1 LETANPRENFVLA
14 IERER
19 PLWLPCP
26 LFDQSV
32 ATIGHGL
39 RERADVGEDDWG
51 VRWEVKE
58 PRSSSFP
65 VVHPITS
72 PEMVEGYP
80 FPSVDD
86 PWMARAARE
95 AASRA
100 DGTRSVLF
108 GDNGWGLFERAWLLL
123 GMRRFFLWSFRYPDA
138 LKALLDHI
146 AVIKVR
152 LAEILINE
160 GGIDVLG
167 YGDDWGME
175 TGLLFSH
182 DLWDSFIKP
191 NQERLYRVG
200 RDYGVLIFQHS
211 DGRVQ
216 DLVPDLVEMGVDI
229 LNVQRECND
238 WPNLIGR
245 FGERLALW
253 GGVSARTLDL
263 AGAPQIRAE
272 VEECCRLGRAGGVV
286 LAPGH
291 SLRYPKEKLEVMRS
305 AWAEKG
311 RYR

>member
-1 LETANPRENFVLA
+1 LRTANPRENFILA
-14 IERER
+14 VEREE

-32 ATIGHGL
+32 ATVGHGL
-39 RERADVGEDDWG
+39 RERADGGEDDWG

-72 PEMVEGYP
+72 PEMVDGYP
-80 FPSVDD
+80 FPSADD
-86 PWMARAARE
+86 PRMARTARE

-100 DGTRSVLF
+100 DGTRSILF
-108 GDNGWGLFERAWLLL
+108 GDNGWGLFERSWLLL

-138 LKALLDHI
+138 LKALLEHVA
-146 AVIKVR
+146 AVTVR
-152 LAEILINE
+152 LAVILIAE
-160 GGIDVLG
+160 AGIDVLG

-175 TGLLFSH
+175 TGLLFSR
-182 DLWDSFIKP
+182 DLWGRFIRP
-191 NQERLYRVG
+191 HQERLYRVA

-216 DLVPDLVEMGVDI
+216 DLVPDLVDMGVDM

-238 WPNLIGR
+238 WPTLIER
-245 FGERLALW
+245 FGERLTLW

-263 AGAPQIRAE
+263 AGAPQIRGE

-291 SLRYPKEKLEVMRS
+291 SLKYPKENLEVMRS